1 MNEKMVPSSDIRLTA
16 YYEVLEQYQQTE
28 VIADYLIGRAIKDSG
43 ISTMQ
48 VSHRIK
54 SPDSYLEKLNRK
66 PDRYPTP
73 YDMTDMLGFRIICY
87 FADQVDAFR
96 GLIQDLFVVDVK
108 NSVDK
113 RKQIAVDS
121 FGYLSLHFIVSLPP
135 SEDYPEELTKCR
147 FEIQIRTVLQHTW
160 AEIEHDLGY
169 KTDFGIPREARR
181 GFSRIASLLEVADGY
196 FVVIRDHLAKYDESV
211 IEKLKSDDVSDMP
224 LDLITLREFMKYS
237 TYMQSFTR
245 DIADISGAELVETNP
260 EPYLAQLAD
269 LGITDLEGLLAA
281 AEREHDHALLLA
293 RSVLEDSGIEELTS
307 TVALY
312 YLCRAVLVWGDYT
325 KEQIED
331 YYAFM
336 KDQKKIEHHTRRI
349 LSQREKYGSAG

>member
-1 MNEKMVPSSDIRLTA
+1 MQEKMAPSKDIRLTA
-16 YYEVLEQYQQTE
+16 YYDVLEQYQQTE
-28 VIADYLIGRAIKDSG
+28 VIAASLIEKAVKNAN

-48 VSHRIK
+48 ISHRIK

-87 FADQVDAFR
+87 FSDKVDAFME
-96 GLIQDLFVVDVK
+96 IIKDLFVVDTK

-113 RKQIAVDS
+113 RKQLAADS

-135 SEDYPEELTKCR
+135 SENYPAELTKCR

-169 KTDFGIPREARR
+169 KSDFGIPREVRR

-196 FVVIRDHLAKYDESV
+196 FVMIRDQLDQYRKNV
-211 IEKLKSDDVSDMP
+211 IEKLQSDDVSDMP

-260 EPYLAQLAD
+260 EPYLSQLAD
-269 LGITDLEGLLAA
+269 LGITDLEGLLTA